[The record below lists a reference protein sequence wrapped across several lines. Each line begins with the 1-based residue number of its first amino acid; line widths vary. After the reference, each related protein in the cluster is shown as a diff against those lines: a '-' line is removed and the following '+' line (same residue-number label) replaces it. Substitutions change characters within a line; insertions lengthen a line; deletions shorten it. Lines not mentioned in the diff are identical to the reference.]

1 MKKIKNQLNGMK
13 KNYKNLEI
21 ILEKLFW
28 IISIFF
34 YTRIVVYADS
44 TSDALKN
51 LETTL
56 SGKTVSS
63 DKNTGIVIDMI
74 KAIIKDFPITAA
86 FYDVMCWLC
95 LFITAALGIK
105 QLFVKSDEDR
115 GGGFWNVL
123 KVAGW
128 GIAGLLGIIV
138 KNTIK

>member
-1 MKKIKNQLNGMK
+1 MKKLI
-13 KNYKNLEI
+13 EI
-21 ILEKLFW
+21 IDSIKIWFWTVSILFW
-28 IISIFF
+28 NKLLI
-34 YTRIVVYADS
+34 AQS
-44 TSDALKN
+44 TGKNPLDDVKVGEIPSD
-51 LETTL
+51 
-56 SGKTVSS
+56 G
-63 DKNTGIVIDMI
+63 KNTGIVMDMVR
-74 KAIIKDFPITAA
+74 AIIYDFDITAA

-138 KNTIK
+138 KNTIGKS

>member
-1 MKKIKNQLNGMK
+1 MRNIKFCNILNSIKCVFYYIKVLFITLYVFFSTTMIA
-13 KNYKNLEI
+13 YSQSD
-21 ILEKLFW
+21 ILPDFNPSGGLDEGK
-28 IISIFF
+28 
-34 YTRIVVYADS
+34 R
-44 TSDALKN
+44 
-51 LETTL
+51 TTL
-56 SGKTVSS
+56 V
-63 DKNTGIVIDMI
+63 VDMI
-74 KAIIKDFPITAA
+74 KYVIHDFRITAA

>member
-1 MKKIKNQLNGMK
+1 MRFKIIKQTYFFIVFFILAIPVICSGQSFTIPDIGVSDLNEGQ
-13 KNYKNLEI
+13 
-21 ILEKLFW
+21 
-28 IISIFF
+28 
-34 YTRIVVYADS
+34 R
-44 TSDALKN
+44 
-51 LETTL
+51 TTL
-56 SGKTVSS
+56 VTTLVRY
-63 DKNTGIVIDMI
+63 VI
-74 KAIIKDFPITAA
+74 KCFPLTAA

-138 KNTIK
+138 KNSLGNCPTSSAG

>member
-1 MKKIKNQLNGMK
+1 MKNIKFCNTLRDIK
-13 KNYKNLEI
+13 L
-21 ILEKLFW
+21 LFW
-28 IISIFF
+28 AVYVFFFTTIIA
-34 YTRIVVYADS
+34 YAQTGSGILPDFKP
-44 TSDALKN
+44 TGN
-51 LETTL
+51 LDEGKRTTL
-56 SGKTVSS
+56 V
-63 DKNTGIVIDMI
+63 VEMI
-74 KAIIKDFPITAA
+74 KYVINDFTITAA

-138 KNTIK
+138 KNTIKSQYINN